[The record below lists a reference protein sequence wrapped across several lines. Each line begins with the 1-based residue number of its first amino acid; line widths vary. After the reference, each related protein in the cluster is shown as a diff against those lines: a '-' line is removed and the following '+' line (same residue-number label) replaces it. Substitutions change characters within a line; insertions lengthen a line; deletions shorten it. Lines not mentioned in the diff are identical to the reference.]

1 MGKLGNK
8 VINLIELAFWSS
20 GENQRK
26 RLISIF
32 ALRLLALLLTQATI
46 VKLIELDGA
55 FVGFRPTP
63 RKVKK

>member
-55 FVGFRPTP
+55 SRCFRTDDQES
-63 RKVKK
+63 RK